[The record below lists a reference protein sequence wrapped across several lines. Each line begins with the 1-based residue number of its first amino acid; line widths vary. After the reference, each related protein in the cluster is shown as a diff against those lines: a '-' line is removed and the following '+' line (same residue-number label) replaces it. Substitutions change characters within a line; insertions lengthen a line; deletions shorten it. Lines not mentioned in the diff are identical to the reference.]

1 MTEDDLYKN
10 LEDYSQEELEIQQK
24 IAKESAKLMQEEM
37 EDLTKELEKSG
48 LDLAEEVEAL
58 HARPDLDVGDVDVEV
73 LLDES
78 EKQENFSNIGIEEYE
93 DLSEIEDV
101 LADAEIIGDLPQEI
115 EFE

>member
-24 IAKESAKLMQEEM
+24 IAKESAKIMQE
-37 EDLTKELEKSG
+37 
-48 LDLAEEVEAL
+48 EAL

-115 EFE
+115 EFD

>member
-1 MTEDDLYKN
+1 MT
-10 LEDYSQEELEIQQK
+10 
-24 IAKESAKLMQEEM
+24 
-37 EDLTKELEKSG
+37 
-48 LDLAEEVEAL
+48 L
-58 HARPDLDVGDVDVEV
+58 HARPVRCRGCRCRS

-78 EKQENFSNIGIEEYE
+78 ERQENFSNIGIEEYE